1 MKKIRLALLLQILC
15 LLAAVAVNAQV
26 KNNITKFYGYIRE
39 TIAGN
44 IQVDE
49 NRNPI
54 NSGVDHLQYFY
65 AETTGKFLPQWNTI
79 YTRFGAFA
87 IQATEVDSSKM
98 VIGVIKNNNKTAT
111 IIRKRGN
118 RLWQLNLVP
127 IKAGTPANIAA
138 LLKKNDAVVLTQF
151 GNKQFMH
158 TIAKEIELEPLFY
171 P

>member
-1 MKKIRLALLLQILC
+1 
-15 LLAAVAVNAQV
+15 
-26 KNNITKFYGYIRE
+26 
-39 TIAGN
+39 
-44 IQVDE
+44 
-49 NRNPI
+49 
-54 NSGVDHLQYFY
+54 
-65 AETTGKFLPQWNTI
+65 
-79 YTRFGAFA
+79 
-87 IQATEVDSSKM
+87 M